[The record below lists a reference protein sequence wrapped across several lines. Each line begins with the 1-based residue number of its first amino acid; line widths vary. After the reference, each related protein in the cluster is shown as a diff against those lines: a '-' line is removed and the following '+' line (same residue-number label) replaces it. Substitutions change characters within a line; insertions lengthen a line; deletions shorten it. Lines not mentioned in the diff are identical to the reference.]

1 MTELNCLS
9 KQQFYCERNTL
20 ANGIVKRLLQDKY
33 LAQDTFTDR
42 KLDFLIGEYVLFI
55 IILKKR
61 NAETPNNLHGRNFS
75 FQFAPIN

>member
-20 ANGIVKRLLQDKY
+20 ANGIVKHLLQDNY
-33 LAQDTFTDR
+33 LALDTFTDR
-42 KLDFLIGEYVLFI
+42 KLDFFNGEYVLFMI
-55 IILKKR
+55 IKKKR
-61 NAETPNNLHGRNFS
+61 NAEAQNYLYSWNFS